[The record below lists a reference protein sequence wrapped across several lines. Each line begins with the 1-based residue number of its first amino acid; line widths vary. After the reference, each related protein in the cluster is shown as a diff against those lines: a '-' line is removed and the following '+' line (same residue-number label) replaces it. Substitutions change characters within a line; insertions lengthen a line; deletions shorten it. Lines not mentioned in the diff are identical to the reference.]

1 MGVVTIGDVIYPS
14 LTPNMTIFVEGN
26 TQGSPKSVEDAG
38 QVSAV
43 GGEVLGDD
51 DDHGQLVVDGEVA
64 VEDIEQ
70 PPAEGL
76 GVGEVAEVDGE
87 ARYADHRQHHRHQA
101 QQDLHTPSPVHQD
114 NQRSLFVQF

>member
-1 MGVVTIGDVIYPS
+1 M
-14 LTPNMTIFVEGN
+14 
-26 TQGSPKSVEDAG
+26 
-38 QVSAV
+38 SAV

-114 NQRSLFVQF
+114 NQRFPFV

>member
-1 MGVVTIGDVIYPS
+1 M
-14 LTPNMTIFVEGN
+14 
-26 TQGSPKSVEDAG
+26 
-38 QVSAV
+38 SAV

-76 GVGEVAEVDGE
+76 GVGEVAEVTE
-87 ARYADHRQHHRHQA
+87 KPAMQTTASTTVTRLSRTSTHPA
-101 QQDLHTPSPVHQD
+101 QSIKIISDFLLCSFKNIYVDIYFQPATIVG
-114 NQRSLFVQF
+114 FY